1 MSSTIFEVLEQG
13 PIVAGDEDMG
23 YLVTIN
29 GSYLNL
35 WSSIVEERRP
45 GTYMPVVVWNN
56 IDCRPTGQDMYS
68 MTSAKAWDLGKEY
81 LREVLSDIES
91 GDDDDAEP
99 EE

>member
-1 MSSTIFEVLEQG
+1 MSSTIFEVLEYG

-35 WSSIVEERRP
+35 WSSILQSR
-45 GTYMPVVVWNN
+45 TSVVVWNN
-56 IDCRPTGQDMYS
+56 IDCRSGHPDLYTL
-68 MTSAKAWDLGKEY
+68 TVAKAKDLGDEWLAEILKG
-81 LREVLSDIES
+81 L
-91 GDDDDAEP
+91 DAEDESDTDTD